1 MSFSQEQRVFIVE
14 RYFTSRSYVRVVN
27 EFRDK
32 YPDAVVPNNSTITR
46 LIARFRECGSV
57 ADRKRTGRP
66 AILTDAKLEE
76 VRDVMLQ
83 SPSKSLRR
91 LSTHSQISY
100 GSAQKAMKKLH
111 LRAYH
116 VRSVQEL
123 KEPDKQKRLLYCR
136 WFRSFVDTKG
146 IVQLDRVFFT
156 DEAWFHLSGYVNSQN
171 TRIWSTENPHVFH
184 ETPLHCLKIGVW
196 CAVSRHRIVGPI
208 FYEGNVNSVVY
219 QDIITQFISLLEYDE
234 RFCWLQQDGATCHTS
249 NETMRFLREFF
260 DDRIIS
266 KGLWPPRSPDLTS
279 PDFFLWGYLKGRVY
293 KNRPHTLDDLKMN
306 ITTEINNINVN
317 VLKKVSSNMIKRV
330 HACITEGG
338 SHFEHLL

>member
-1 MSFSQEQRVFIVE
+1 MSFSQEERVFIVE
-14 RYFTSRSYVRVVN
+14 QYLSTRSYVHVVN
-27 EFRDK
+27 EFRKK
-32 YPDAVVPNNSTITR
+32 YPDAAVPNNSTITR

-66 AILTDAKLEE
+66 AILTDAKLDE
-76 VRDVMLQ
+76 VRNAMLR

-91 LSTHSQISY
+91 LSSHSQISY
-100 GSAQKAMKKLH
+100 GSAQKAMKKLK

-123 KEPDKQKRLLYCR
+123 KEPDKEKRLLYCR
-136 WFRSFVDTKG
+136 WFRTFVDTNN

-196 CAVSRHRIVGPI
+196 CAVSRRRIVGPI
-208 FYEGNVNSVVY
+208 FYEGTVNSIVY
-219 QDIITQFISLLEYDE
+219 QDIITQFISLLENDE
-234 RFCWLQQDGATCHTS
+234 RYCWLQQDGATCHTS
-249 NETMRFLREFF
+249 NDTMHFLREFF
-260 DDRIIS
+260 GDRIIS
-266 KGLWPPRSPDLTS
+266 KSLWPPRSPDLSS
-279 PDFFLWGYLKGRVY
+279 PDFFLWGYLKGKVY
-293 KNRPHTLDDLKMN
+293 KNRPHTLDDLKVN
-306 ITTEINNINVN
+306 ITTEINNISVN
-317 VLKKVSSNMIKRV
+317 VLKKVSSNMVKRV
-330 HACITEGG
+330 HACITEAG